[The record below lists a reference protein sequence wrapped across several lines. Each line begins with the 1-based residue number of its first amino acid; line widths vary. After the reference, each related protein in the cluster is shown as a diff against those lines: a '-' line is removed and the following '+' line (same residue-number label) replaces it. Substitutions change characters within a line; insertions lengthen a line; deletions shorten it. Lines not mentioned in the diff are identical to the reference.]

1 MFTGGRPHRA
11 FFSVI
16 FAALLL
22 SSVVAAQD
30 QLAGAPGPSDAKAR
44 PILNLERFA
53 NQCTVGADL
62 RVRPGLNVQAPTGA
76 DTQVCPYADLQIA
89 INPLARPAPEKG
101 TVSQDGLIDFTLPRM
116 KLVGLIPPSNRDER
130 LMAQAGPGSA
140 SGALRITLDE
150 ALARAVATH
159 ALVAASAGVSA
170 AHFHHK
176 AAQSDYFPRV
186 GAYLV
191 NIHYNKFMGDTF
203 QLFRRGIIFPTVSR
217 AVPLFDKDQTFVGP
231 TVTQPLTPL
240 FKVRE
245 AVRIAKADERI
256 AQAKANAVS
265 VQLTADVE
273 RAYFDLLIAQRR
285 QAEARANV
293 EIAERKLQIAS
304 SAAASVDGV
313 AEREGALLEA
323 KKGLL
328 AASDRVTELTNSLI
342 GLTGLPEDARL
353 ELIPPPPA
361 VFETDSSPQQPQKPQ
376 QAAPPQKPRPVIA
389 LNPEIVEAEETVVK
403 AKAAHR
409 LAKLEYVP
417 DAVITGGYM
426 FQTGI
431 PALPDDFS
439 WVGVIAT
446 WTIFDF
452 FKRERTIKE
461 RGAQVT
467 MAKANLEMVR
477 AKVAAAAQKTIT
489 DLDRT
494 RRILE
499 LTREVASMRRAM
511 TPRDQDP
518 GPEARAALAK
528 AEAEMF
534 QAELDCRMAYAQMN
548 RAGGEQ

>member
-1 MFTGGRPHRA
+1 MFPGSRPLRK
-11 FFSVI
+11 FFSGA

-22 SSVVAAQD
+22 ASIVAAQGKPS
-30 QLAGAPGPSDAKAR
+30 GAPGPSDATA
-44 PILNLERFA
+44 PPVLNL
-53 NQCTVGADL
+53 
-62 RVRPGLNVQAPTGA
+62 
-76 DTQVCPYADLQIA
+76 
-89 INPLARPAPEKG
+89 NPLARPTSEKTG
-101 TVSQDGLIDFTLPRM
+101 VAQDSLFDFALPRM
-116 KLVGLIPPSNRDER
+116 MKPVGLIPPSDSGAGA
-130 LMAQAGPGSA
+130 MAQAGAGPA
-140 SGALRITLDE
+140 SGALRITLEE
-150 ALARAVATH
+150 AMARAVATN
-159 ALVAASAGVSA
+159 ALVAASAGVDA
-170 AHFHHK
+170 AHYHHK
-176 AAQSDYFPRV
+176 AIQSDYFPKV

-240 FKVRE
+240 FKIHE

-256 AQAKANAVS
+256 ARAKANAAS
-265 VQLTADVE
+265 VQLAADVE

-293 EIAERKLQIAS
+293 EIADRKLQIAS
-304 SAAASVDGV
+304 AAAAPVDGMT
-313 AEREGALLEA
+313 ERETALLEA
-323 KKGLL
+323 KKALL
-328 AASDRVTELTNSLI
+328 AASDKVTELTNSLTD
-342 GLTGLPEDARL
+342 LTGLPEDARL
-353 ELIPPPPA
+353 ELIPPPP
-361 VFETDSSPQQPQKPQ
+361 VVIEEDSSPQRPQ
-376 QAAPPQKPRPVIA
+376 QPQKPRPVIA
-389 LNPEIVEAEETVVK
+389 YNPEIVEAEETVVK

-439 WVGVIAT
+439 WIGVIAT
-446 WTIFDF
+446 WTLFDF
-452 FKRERTIKE
+452 GKRERTIKE

-477 AKVAAAAQKTIT
+477 AKVAAAAQKTVV

-499 LTREVASMRRAM
+499 LTRQVASLQRTA

-518 GPEARAALAK
+518 GPDAKAALAK

-534 QAELDCRMAYAQMN
+534 QAELDYRMTYAQMK
-548 RAGGEQ
+548 RAEGEQ

>member
-1 MFTGGRPHRA
+1 MFTSRRLIRA
-11 FFSVI
+11 FFSGA
-16 FAALLL
+16 FATLLL
-22 SSVVAAQD
+22 ASTAMAQD
-30 QLAGAPGPSDAKAR
+30 SLFDFTPPR
-44 PILNLERFA
+44 MM
-53 NQCTVGADL
+53 
-62 RVRPGLNVQAPTGA
+62 
-76 DTQVCPYADLQIA
+76 
-89 INPLARPAPEKG
+89 RPA
-101 TVSQDGLIDFTLPRM
+101 
-116 KLVGLIPPSNRDER
+116 GLIPPSDRGADAT
-130 LMAQAGPGSA
+130 AQPGSA
-140 SGALRITLDE
+140 PGVLRITLEE
-150 ALARAVATH
+150 ALARA
-159 ALVAASAGVSA
+159 ALTQAVVLAAAGRDA
-170 AHFHHK
+170 AHWRHK

-191 NIHYNKFMGDTF
+191 NIHYNKFMGDTI

-217 AVPLFDKDQTFVGP
+217 AVPIFDKDQTFVGP

-240 FKVRE
+240 FKVHE

-256 AQAKANAVS
+256 ARAKAIAAS

-273 RAYFDLLIAQRR
+273 QAYFDLLIAQRR
-285 QAEARANV
+285 QAEAKANV
-293 EIAERKLQIAS
+293 EIAERKMQIAS
-304 SAAASVDGV
+304 VAAAPVDGMT
-313 AEREGALLEA
+313 ERETALLEA
-323 KKGLL
+323 RKALL
-328 AASDRVTELTNSLI
+328 AESDKVTELSGSLTD
-342 GLTGLPEDARL
+342 LTGIPEGPRL
-353 ELIPPPPA
+353 ELIPPPP
-361 VFETDSSPQQPQKPQ
+361 VVIESDSSAQQ
-376 QAAPPQKPRPVIA
+376 PRPVIVY
-389 LNPEIVEAEETVVK
+389 NPEIVEAEEAVVK

-439 WVGVIAT
+439 WIGVIAT

-477 AKVAAAAQKTIT
+477 AKAAAAAQKTVT

-499 LTREVASMRRAM
+499 LTRRVASMQLAM

-534 QAELDCRMAYAQMN
+534 QAELDYRMAYSQMK
-548 RAGGEQ
+548 RAEGEP

>member
-1 MFTGGRPHRA
+1 MFTDRRPLRA
-11 FFSVI
+11 FSVI
-16 FAALLL
+16 FAVLLL
-22 SSVVAAQD
+22 SSAVAAQD
-30 QLAGAPGPSDAKAR
+30 KPAGAPGPSDVTTR

-62 RVRPGLNVQAPTGA
+62 RVRPGLNIQATTGA
-76 DTQVCPYADLQIA
+76 DTQVCPYTDLQTGL
-89 INPLARPAPEKG
+89 NPLARPTPEKG
-101 TVSQDGLIDFTLPRM
+101 TVAQDGLFDFTLPRM
-116 KLVGLIPPSNRDER
+116 KLVGLIPPSNRHESS
-130 LMAQAGPGSA
+130 MAQAGPGSA
-140 SGALRITLDE
+140 SGALRITLEE

-170 AHFHHK
+170 AHFRHK
-176 AAQSDYFPRV
+176 AVQSDYFPKV

-240 FKVRE
+240 FKVYE

-256 AQAKANAVS
+256 ARAKANAAS

-304 SAAASVDGV
+304 SAAAPVDGV
-313 AEREGALLEA
+313 MEREAALLEA
-323 KKGLL
+323 KKALL
-328 AASDRVTELTNSLI
+328 AASDKVTELTSSLT

-353 ELIPPPPA
+353 ELIPPPPVVIEA
-361 VFETDSSPQQPQKPQ
+361 DSSPQ

-389 LNPEIVEAEETVVK
+389 FSPEIVEAEETVVK
-403 AKAAHR
+403 AKAARR

-431 PALPDDFS
+431 PILPDDFS
-439 WVGVIAT
+439 WIGVIAT

-461 RGAQVT
+461 RDAQVT

-477 AKVAAAAQKTIT
+477 AKVTAAAQKTVV

-499 LTREVASMRRAM
+499 LTRRVASMQLAM
-511 TPRDQDP
+511 TPRDQEP

-534 QAELDCRMAYAQMN
+534 QAELEYRTAYAQMN
-548 RAGGEQ
+548 RAEGGQ

>member
-1 MFTGGRPHRA
+1 MFTGRRPLRA
-11 FFSVI
+11 FFSI
-16 FAALLL
+16 AFAVLLL
-22 SSVVAAQD
+22 SSTIAAQD
-30 QLAGAPGPSDAKAR
+30 KPAGAPSPSDATAL
-44 PILNLERFA
+44 PILNL
-53 NQCTVGADL
+53 
-62 RVRPGLNVQAPTGA
+62 
-76 DTQVCPYADLQIA
+76 
-89 INPLARPAPEKG
+89 NPLARPTPEK
-101 TVSQDGLIDFTLPRM
+101 TSVAQDRLFDFTLPRM
-116 KLVGLIPPSNRDER
+116 KPVGLIPPSNRGESS
-130 LMAQAGPGSA
+130 MSQAGAGSA
-140 SGALRITLDE
+140 SGPLRITLED

-170 AHFHHK
+170 AHYHHK
-176 AAQSDYFPRV
+176 AVQSDYFPKV

-191 NIHYNKFMGDTF
+191 NIHFNKFMGDTF

-217 AVPLFDKDQTFVGP
+217 AVPLFDKDQTYVGP

-240 FKVRE
+240 FKVHE

-256 AQAKANAVS
+256 AQAKATAVS

-273 RAYFDLLIAQRR
+273 RAYFDLLISQRR
-285 QAEARANV
+285 QAEARAIV

-304 SAAASVDGV
+304 AAAAPVDDV
-313 AEREGALLEA
+313 VERETALLEA
-323 KKGLL
+323 KKALL
-328 AASDRVTELTNSLI
+328 AASDKVTELTNSLT

-361 VFETDSSPQQPQKPQ
+361 PIETDSSPQQPQKPQ
-376 QAAPPQKPRPVIA
+376 QAPPPQKPRPVIG

-409 LAKLEYVP
+409 LAKFEYVP

-439 WVGVIAT
+439 WIGVVAT

-477 AKVAAAAQKTIT
+477 AKVAAESLKTVV
-489 DLDRT
+489 DVDRT

-499 LTREVASMRRAM
+499 LTRRVASMQQAM

-518 GPEARAALAK
+518 GPEAKAALAK

-534 QAELDCRMAYAQMN
+534 QAELDYRTACAQLKSV
-548 RAGGEQ
+548 AGEQ

>member
-1 MFTGGRPHRA
+1 MFTCRRPLRA
-11 FFSVI
+11 FFSI
-16 FAALLL
+16 AFAALLL
-22 SSVVAAQD
+22 ASAVAAQD
-30 QLAGAPGPSDAKAR
+30 KPAGAPSPSDPTAL
-44 PILNLERFA
+44 PILNLK
-53 NQCTVGADL
+53 
-62 RVRPGLNVQAPTGA
+62 
-76 DTQVCPYADLQIA
+76 
-89 INPLARPAPEKG
+89 PLARPTPEK
-101 TVSQDGLIDFTLPRM
+101 TAVAQNILFDFTLPRM
-116 KLVGLIPPSNRDER
+116 KPVGLIPPSNRGESS
-130 LMAQAGPGSA
+130 MSQAGAGSA
-140 SGALRITLDE
+140 SGPLRLTLEE
-150 ALARAVATH
+150 ALARAVATN

-170 AHFHHK
+170 AHYHHK
-176 AAQSDYFPRV
+176 ALQSDYFPKV

-191 NIHYNKFMGDTF
+191 NLHFNKFMGDTI

-217 AVPLFDKDQTFVGP
+217 TVPLFNKDQTYVGP

-240 FKVRE
+240 FKVHE

-256 AQAKANAVS
+256 AQAKANAAS
-265 VQLTADVE
+265 VQLAADVE

-285 QAEARANV
+285 QTEARANV
-293 EIAERKLQIAS
+293 DIAELKLQVA
-304 SAAASVDGV
+304 SAAAAPVNGMT
-313 AEREGALLEA
+313 ERETALLEA
-323 KKGLL
+323 KKALL
-328 AASDRVTELTNSLI
+328 AASDNVTELTNSLTD
-342 GLTGLPEDARL
+342 LTGLPEDARL
-353 ELIPPPPA
+353 ELIPPPPVVIEA
-361 VFETDSSPQQPQKPQ
+361 DPS
-376 QAAPPQKPRPVIA
+376 PQKPRPVIA

-439 WVGVIAT
+439 WIGVIAT

-467 MAKANLEMVR
+467 MAKANLEMVQ
-477 AKVAAAAQKTIT
+477 AKVAASAQKTVV

-499 LTREVASMRRAM
+499 LTRQVASMQRAM
-511 TPRDQDP
+511 TRRDQDT

-534 QAELDCRMAYAQMN
+534 QAEFDYRVAYSQLKRVA
-548 RAGGEQ
+548 GEQ

>member
-1 MFTGGRPHRA
+1 M
-11 FFSVI
+11 S
-16 FAALLL
+16 
-22 SSVVAAQD
+22 Q
-30 QLAGAPGPSDAKAR
+30 AGA
-44 PILNLERFA
+44 
-53 NQCTVGADL
+53 
-62 RVRPGLNVQAPTGA
+62 
-76 DTQVCPYADLQIA
+76 
-89 INPLARPAPEKG
+89 
-101 TVSQDGLIDFTLPRM
+101 
-116 KLVGLIPPSNRDER
+116 
-130 LMAQAGPGSA
+130 GSA
-140 SGALRITLDE
+140 SGPLRITLEE
-150 ALARAVATH
+150 AMARAVASH

-176 AAQSDYFPRV
+176 ALQSEYFPKV

-217 AVPLFDKDQTFVGP
+217 TVPLFDKDQTFVGP

-240 FKVRE
+240 FKVHE

-256 AQAKANAVS
+256 AQAKANAAS
-265 VQLTADVE
+265 IQLAADVE

-285 QAEARANV
+285 QAEAEANV
-293 EIAERKLQIAS
+293 EMAERKLEIA
-304 SAAASVDGV
+304 SAAAAPVDGM
-313 AEREGALLEA
+313 AERETALLEA
-323 KKGLL
+323 KKALL
-328 AASDRVTELTNSLI
+328 AASDKVKELTNSLS

-353 ELIPPPPA
+353 ELIPPPPVVIEA
-361 VFETDSSPQQPQKPQ
+361 DYSPQQPQQTQQPQKPQ
-376 QAAPPQKPRPVIA
+376 RAAPPPKPRPVIA

-403 AKAAHR
+403 AKAARR
-409 LAKLEYVP
+409 LAKLDYVP

-439 WVGVIAT
+439 WIGVIAT

-461 RGAQVT
+461 RDAQVT

-477 AKVAAAAQKTIT
+477 AKVAAATQKTVM
-489 DLDRT
+489 DVDRT

-499 LTREVASMRRAM
+499 LTRRVASMQRAM

-518 GPEARAALAK
+518 GPEAKAALAK

-534 QAELDCRMAYAQMN
+534 QAELDYRVAFAQMK
-548 RAGGEQ
+548 RAEGEQ

>member
-1 MFTGGRPHRA
+1 MFTSGRPLRA
-11 FFSVI
+11 FFSGA
-16 FAALLL
+16 FAVLLL
-22 SSVVAAQD
+22 ASIVAAQD
-30 QLAGAPGPSDAKAR
+30 MPSGAPSPPDATAL
-44 PILNLERFA
+44 PILNL
-53 NQCTVGADL
+53 
-62 RVRPGLNVQAPTGA
+62 
-76 DTQVCPYADLQIA
+76 
-89 INPLARPAPEKG
+89 NPLARPTPEKTG
-101 TVSQDGLIDFTLPRM
+101 VAQDSLFDFTPPRM
-116 KLVGLIPPSNRDER
+116 KPVGLILPSNHDESSI
-130 LMAQAGPGSA
+130 AQAGPGSA
-140 SGALRITLDE
+140 SGALRLTLDE
-150 ALARAVATH
+150 ALARAIASH

-170 AHFHHK
+170 AHYHHK
-176 AAQSDYFPRV
+176 AAQSDYLPKV

-191 NIHYNKFMGDTF
+191 NIHYNKFMGDTI
-203 QLFRRGIIFPTVSR
+203 QLFRRGIIFPTVTR

-240 FKVRE
+240 FKVHE

-256 AQAKANAVS
+256 ARAKVNAAS

-285 QAEARANV
+285 QAEAEANV
-293 EIAERKLQIAS
+293 EMAERKLQIAS
-304 SAAASVDGV
+304 VATTPPIGLDGMK
-313 AEREGALLEA
+313 EREIALLDA
-323 KKGLL
+323 KNALL
-328 AASDRVTELTNSLI
+328 AASDRVRDLTSSLT
-342 GLTGLPEDARL
+342 GLTGLPEGARL
-353 ELIPPPPA
+353 ELVPPPPVVIEA
-361 VFETDSSPQQPQKPQ
+361 DFPPQHPQHL
-376 QAAPPQKPRPVIA
+376 QKPRPVIV
-389 LNPEIVEAEETVVK
+389 LNPEIVEAEEAVVK
-403 AKAAHR
+403 AKAAHL

-439 WVGVIAT
+439 WIGVIAT

-461 RGAQVT
+461 RGAQVS

-477 AKVAAAAQKTIT
+477 AKVAAEAHKTVT
-489 DLDRT
+489 DLDRI

-499 LTREVASMRRAM
+499 LARRVASMQRAM

-534 QAELDCRMAYAQMN
+534 QAELDYRMAYAQMK
-548 RAGGEQ
+548 RAAGEQ

>member
-1 MFTGGRPHRA
+1 MFISSRPLHALFSGA
-11 FFSVI
+11 FI
-16 FAALLL
+16 ALFLA
-22 SSVVAAQD
+22 SNVAAQD
-30 QLAGAPGPSDAKAR
+30 KPTGASGPSDATAL
-44 PILNLERFA
+44 PILNL
-53 NQCTVGADL
+53 NLLT
-62 RVRPGLNVQAPTGA
+62 RPT
-76 DTQVCPYADLQIA
+76 
-89 INPLARPAPEKG
+89 PEK
-101 TVSQDGLIDFTLPRM
+101 TSVTQDGLFDFTPPRM
-116 KLVGLIPPSNRDER
+116 MKPMGLIPPSDRGADA
-130 LMAQAGPGSA
+130 MAQAGAGSA
-140 SGALRITLDE
+140 SGALRLTLDE
-150 ALARAVATH
+150 ALARAVATN

-176 AAQSDYFPRV
+176 ALQSDYFPKV
-186 GAYLV
+186 GAFLV
-191 NIHYNKFMGDTF
+191 NIHYNKFMGDTI
-203 QLFRRGIIFPTVSR
+203 QLFRRGIIFPTLSR

-240 FKVRE
+240 FKVHE

-256 AQAKANAVS
+256 AEAKADAVS
-265 VQLTADVE
+265 VQLVADVE

-285 QAEARANV
+285 QAEAMANV
-293 EIAERKLQIAS
+293 EIAERKMQIAS
-304 SAAASVDGV
+304 ADAASVDGV
-313 AEREGALLEA
+313 MERETALLVA
-323 KKGLL
+323 KKALL
-328 AASDRVTELTNSLI
+328 VASDRVTELTNCLS

-353 ELIPPPPA
+353 ELVPPPPA
-361 VFETDSSPQQPQKPQ
+361 VIEADFYSQQQQKPP

-389 LNPEIVEAEETVVK
+389 YNPEIVEAEETVVK

-439 WVGVIAT
+439 WIGVVAT

-477 AKVAAAAQKTIT
+477 AKVAAESLKTVM
-489 DLDRT
+489 DVDRT

-499 LTREVASMRRAM
+499 LTRRVASMQRAM
-511 TPRDQDP
+511 TSRDQDP
-518 GPEARAALAK
+518 GPEAKAALAK

-534 QAELDCRMAYAQMN
+534 QAELDYRMAYSQLK
-548 RAGGEQ
+548 RASSEQ